1 MRIDEFDVV
10 VIGAGFAGA
19 VAARKLAEESGKRVL
34 VAEKRNTVAGN
45 AYDYYNE
52 DGILVHKYGPHI
64 FHTDKDEVYDFL
76 KRFGVLEPYE
86 LRVLSN
92 IDGKFLPCPFNF
104 TAVDTLN
111 DPQRA
116 SILKERLHK
125 AYAGKEQITVLE
137 MLYSKDNLIRE
148 FAELLFEKDYRPY
161 TMKQWGLTTEE
172 VGADIL
178 ERCKFYLSYED
189 RTNRNKYEF
198 IPQKGY
204 TSLIRQMLTYPTI
217 CVESGM
223 DADNYLDIRGK
234 RLYWNNE
241 ALQADVIY
249 TGAIDG
255 LFDWRYGELPYRSLH
270 FEFRNIPQASFQ
282 EAPITVHPQE
292 NAYTR
297 ITEYTKLPV
306 QEVGN
311 RTCISLEYPVAYAR
325 EQEREEELQPYY
337 PIVTEQNKA
346 LYERYLELAKSVE
359 RLYLCGRLAEYRYYD
374 MDAVVESAFEV
385 CERVRR
391 QDHMGCGK

>member
-1 MRIDEFDVV
+1 MNGFDVV

-34 VAEKRNTVAGN
+34 VVEKRHTVAGN
-45 AYDYYNE
+45 AYDYYNV

-64 FHTDKDEVYDFL
+64 FHTDKDEVYNFL
-76 KRFGVLEPYE
+76 KQFGALEPYE
-86 LRVLSN
+86 LKVLSS

-104 TAVDTLN
+104 TAVDALN
-111 DPQRA
+111 DPQR
-116 SILKERLHK
+116 SDNIKERLRK

-137 MLYSKDNLIRE
+137 MLHSEDNLIRA

-178 ERCKFYLSYED
+178 KRCKFYLSYED

-217 CVESGM
+217 HVETGVN
-223 DADNYLDIRGK
+223 ADNYLDIRKNRLCWGK
-234 RLYWNNE
+234 E
-241 ALQADVIY
+241 ELQADVIY
-249 TGAIDG
+249 TGAIDA
-255 LFDWRYGELPYRSLH
+255 LFGWRYGELPYRSLR
-270 FEFRNIPQASFQ
+270 FEFRNIAQASFQ
-282 EAPITVHPQE
+282 AVPITVHPQK

-311 RTCISLEYPVAYAR
+311 KTCISLEYPVAYIR
-325 EQEREEELQPYY
+325 EQEREDELQPYY

-359 RLYLCGRLAEYRYYD
+359 RLYLCGRLAEYHYYD

-385 CERVRR
+385 CERMRK
-391 QDHMGCGK
+391 QKGKGCGN